1 MSAALGP
8 ISPFNFNLSLLN
20 ATPRAQKD
28 YLIYFLILSAL
39 LHVLL
44 LFVHFSDSRRMQ
56 TDTGARPLQVVLV
69 NAKSANRPLKAEA
82 LAQANLEGGGNT
94 DADARATSPFPTTE
108 NAEPQPELKKRQE
121 QVRELEQ
128 QQARLLTQ
136 LKSKPALEKP
146 APAAR
151 PQTDAGHTPDATDLM
166 ARSLQMARLEAQIE
180 RNYNAYQSRPKR
192 KNLGVRVEEYRFARY
207 VDDWRIKVERV
218 GNLNYPDEA
227 RQKKLYGSL
236 RLTVHIKSDGTVEK
250 VDIDRSSGSK
260 ILDEAAVRIV
270 QMAGP
275 YAAFPEDIRRDT
287 DIVGITRTW
296 IFTRSDQLASE

>member
-1 MSAALGP
+1 LAQSARTLAATFGISVPFAVAMSISIVFHFTVMFGLG
-8 ISPFNFNLSLLN
+8 F
-20 ATPRAQKD
+20 
-28 YLIYFLILSAL
+28 
-39 LHVLL
+39 VLP
-44 LFVHFSDSRRMQ
+44 DSRH
-56 TDTGARPLQVVLV
+56 TDTGMRPLQVVLV

-82 LAQANLEGGGNT
+82 LAQASLEGGGNT
-94 DADARATSPFPTTE
+94 DAAARATSPFPVTE
-108 NAEPQPELKKRQE
+108 NAEPQPELKQRQE
-121 QVRELEQ
+121 QVRKLEQ

-136 LKSKPALEKP
+136 LKTKPALDKP

-151 PQTDAGHTPDATDLM
+151 PQTEPGYTPDATDLM
-166 ARSLQMARLEAQIE
+166 ARSLQMAKMQAQIE
-180 RNYNAYQSRPKR
+180 RDYNAYQSRPKR

-218 GNLNYPDEA
+218 GNLNYPEEA
-227 RQKKLYGSL
+227 RQKKLYG
-236 RLTVHIKSDGTVEK
+236 RLQITVHIKSDGTLEK

-270 QMAGP
+270 QMASP